1 MRPLDQPVCLFTLQI
16 NTEHFIPGSLLG
28 IKKGC
33 LTRTIMNKADMSKYA
48 KDLNSA
54 LLSLNTF
61 MLEQS
66 EINDYD
72 QLIKSINDQ
81 LEQLLDP
88 IAVVYSEYGKDSNV
102 FKIKEIK
109 ASQVV
114 LDLVEKY
121 GLKKI
126 FSVVIPVTGDMYKDM
141 TGKRVKTF
149 PDLYETSNGA
159 VSKTVSNIL
168 GKTFKIKCFLGL
180 SYTIEGQA
188 IGATTTA
195 LKEEPDPF
203 TAELL
208 KTYAHFTSISLK
220 RVLTEQALKNSEQEL
235 KTITENMTD
244 LVSMTD
250 MEGKCTY
257 ISGSYKQMLGYEK
270 EELLGQTVFDVI
282 HSDDLPNVLSR
293 FQNAITEGKDDNME
307 YRVVKKDGSVIWVE
321 TIGNILF
328 DNQGHVKGALF
339 VNRDITE
346 RKIAEKA
353 LKENEKKYRF
363 LAENMGDV
371 VWIRDSEMK
380 LTYVSPSVYNFFG
393 FTPEERM
400 QQTIDQTMTP
410 ESLTAVFQTIQEE
423 LAKEKDSRHDPD
435 REIVL
440 EAEYYHK
447 NGGTVWVEH
456 LIKAM
461 RDSSGEFQGIYGS
474 SRDITERKKAEEK
487 IRYIG
492 YHDSLTKL
500 YNRHYFEK
508 CKDEL
513 KDTPVVSVI
522 MTDVNGLKLINDI
535 YGHKAGDEL
544 LKKYAELLR
553 KTFKATDLFFRWGGD
568 EFIIILKETEKAK
581 SWELCNRLIKHC
593 GETLLNNIPLS
604 ISCGVSSKLPGEDI
618 VKAIQEAEDMMY
630 SHKLNESKISKSMI
644 MKTLLQTLAEKSFE
658 TKEHIDRMSF
668 IGKKFGKKLSLLPSE
683 LSRLDTLVMLHDIG
697 KISIDGHILMKKTD
711 YTDEECEKIK
721 KHPEIGYRITRTTE
735 EFAYIAEEILT
746 HHERWDGKGYPQGL
760 KGESIPYLARILNLI
775 DSYDVM
781 TRGRPYKKKSSYEEI
796 IAEIK
801 RCSGKQFDPDLA
813 EEFVAFLKENEL

>member
-1 MRPLDQPVCLFTLQI
+1 
-16 NTEHFIPGSLLG
+16 
-28 IKKGC
+28 
-33 LTRTIMNKADMSKYA
+33 MNKADMSVYA
-48 KDLNSA
+48 NDLNSA

-66 EINDYD
+66 EINNCD
-72 QLIKSINDQ
+72 QLVKSINAQ
-81 LEQLLDP
+81 LEKLLNP
-88 IAVVYSEYGKDSNV
+88 IIVVYSEYDKDSNV
-102 FKIKEIK
+102 LNIKEIK
-109 ASQVV
+109 ASQGV

-121 GLKKI
+121 GFKKI
-126 FSVVIPVTGDMYKDM
+126 FSIVVPVSDDIYKDM

-149 PDLYETSNGA
+149 PDLYETSDG
-159 VSKTVSNIL
+159 VISKTVSNIL

-180 SYTIEGQA
+180 SYTIEGQVF
-188 IGATTTA
+188 GTTTTA
-195 LKEEPDPF
+195 LKEEPGPF
-203 TAELL
+203 MTELL

-220 RVLTEQALKNSEQEL
+220 RVLAEQALRDREQEL
-235 KTITENMTD
+235 KTISENMTD

-250 MEGKCTY
+250 TEGKCTY

-270 EELLGQTVFDVI
+270 DELLGQTVFDII
-282 HSDDLPNVLSR
+282 HSDDLPYALSR
-293 FQNAITEGKDDNME
+293 FQKAITEGKGYNME
-307 YRVVKKDGSVIWVE
+307 YRVVKKDGTVFWVE
-321 TIGNILF
+321 TIGNILL

-339 VNRDITE
+339 ANRDITE

-371 VWIRDSEMK
+371 VWIRDLEMK
-380 LTYVSPSVYNFFG
+380 LTYISPSVYRFFG

-410 ESLTAVFQTIQEE
+410 ESLAVILQKIQEE
-423 LAKEKDSRHDPD
+423 LPKANDSRYDPD
-435 REIVL
+435 RKIVV

-447 NGGTVWVEH
+447 NGSTVWVEH
-456 LIKAM
+456 LVKAM
-461 RDSSGEFQGIYGS
+461 RDSSGELLGFYGS

-513 KDTPVVSVI
+513 KDIPVVSVI

-544 LKKYAELLR
+544 LEKYAELIR

-568 EFIIILKETEKAK
+568 EFIIILKDTKEAK

-618 VKAIQEAEDMMY
+618 IQAIQEAEDMMY
-630 SHKLNESKISKSMI
+630 SHKLNESKSSKSLI
-644 MKTLLQTLAEKSFE
+644 MKTLLQTLSEKSFE
-658 TKEHIDRMSF
+658 TKGHIDRMSL

-697 KISIDGHILMKKTD
+697 KINIEGHILMKKTD
-711 YTDEECEKIK
+711 YTDEEWEKIK
-721 KHPEIGYRITRTTE
+721 KHSEIGYRITRTTE

-760 KGESIPYLARILNLI
+760 QGESIPYLARILNLI

-781 TRGRPYKKKSSYEEI
+781 IRGRPYKKKSSSEEI

-813 EEFVAFLKENEL
+813 EEFVAFLKESDL